1 MALLTRASLLFVL
14 LAATLSAGFCFSSS
28 VVDDPRRPLDLPSGG
43 RGDDDDDESAP
54 EWITFYGSEYE
65 GDCFC
70 WALDRSGSMGWNGRW
85 GVLQEELSSAILSLS
100 AQAEFGLVFWSSTVI
115 AWRNE
120 VVRASSARKLAA
132 ISWAQGLSPE
142 GATFII
148 PGVEKAL
155 NINRSSTKNR
165 LVVIVLSDGEPTSD
179 SDDPINEAT
188 EAINQANW
196 DMQEI
201 NTIGVEVIEAGT
213 AFLQAVANANG
224 GTYNAAF

>member
-1 MALLTRASLLFVL
+1 MRISLLLFL
-14 LAATLSAGFCFSSS
+14 LSTLLVSGICLSSPLP
-28 VVDDPRRPLDLPSGG
+28 DDLRRPLDLPSGG
-43 RGDDDDDESAP
+43 RGEEDDEEETP
-54 EWITFYGSEYE
+54 ERITFYGSDYE

-70 WALDRSGSMGWNGRW
+70 WSLDRSGSMDWNGRW
-85 GVLQEELSSAILSLS
+85 GVLQEELSSAISSLS
-100 AQAEFGLVFWSSTVI
+100 AQAEFGVVFWSSTVM

-120 VVRASSARKLAA
+120 VVRASSASKLAA
-132 ISWAQGLSPE
+132 ISWAQGLIPE

-155 NINRSSTKNR
+155 DVNRTSTKTR

-179 SDDPINEAT
+179 SDDPIGEAV

-201 NTIGVEVIEAGT
+201 DTIGVEVNEAGT